1 MDFVESL
8 GLLGLFIVCLL
19 ASSLY
24 PLGSEA
30 FVVGFL
36 ALDYSWWIVW
46 IVATLGNTFGA
57 LITYGI
63 GYFGNSLCKTH
74 FKGAYEKLYRYENGI
89 QKRGFIYAFFSFL
102 PFVGDVFALGL
113 GVYKYSWLKTIIF
126 IALGKGVRYLF
137 VIAMYLKYQAI
148 F

>member
-1 MDFVESL
+1 MSFGKQPLSARF
-8 GLLGLFIVCLL
+8 GSFCSGISSIRLFLVDCVDCFDIGQ
-19 ASSLY
+19 Y
-24 PLGSEA
+24 
-30 FVVGFL
+30 
-36 ALDYSWWIVW
+36 AL
-46 IVATLGNTFGA
+46 T
-57 LITYGI
+57 TYGI

-113 GVYKYSWLKTIIF
+113 GVYKYSWLKAIIF